1 MTKKR
6 ILLICAVCAMIIT
19 LGCLGVAA
27 AVSGSFVEGDAAD
40 LWALEQDALKDVQLA
55 NDAPV
60 VAEGDLYTKCYSI
73 ASDEQKKLLDNIEKD
88 SSLGAVGTYT
98 KQIKIIMNDLPET
111 MPYLTKEQA
120 ISLCSTLN
128 LADYISTDEFEYAV
142 AQLFN
147 QVAGAP
153 DFEGGSGIHRAIYY
167 TDDTHAQ
174 YIVIRLGKVE
184 YVDNQENTTET
195 ILSILQ

>member
-1 MTKKR
+1 MSKKR
-6 ILLICAVCAMIIT
+6 IPLICAVCAMIIT
-19 LGCLGVAA
+19 LGCLGVAVA
-27 AVSGSFVEGDAAD
+27 ASGSFVEGDAAD
-40 LWALEQDALKDVQLA
+40 LWALEQDALKDVQMA
-55 NDAPV
+55 NDAPMI
-60 VAEGDLYTKCYSI
+60 AEGDLYTRCYSI
-73 ASDEQKKLLDNIEKD
+73 ASDEQKALLDNIEKD

-128 LADYISTDEFEYAV
+128 LGDYISTDEFEYAV

-174 YIVIRLGKVE
+174 YIVIRLGQVE